1 VQKFEVFKPTGGGRR
16 SLSGRFVTIADRG
29 TMSFSEDA
37 WALLGKPEAVQF
49 LVDPGSRGRLVGFC
63 ACGRGEPSSHPAMG
77 STRAVRAG
85 LLLKSLGYQSGET
98 RRYTLRVEEGLP
110 PYIDLTGALPPGWLH
125 RFHRHFANDA
135 VHRDGGP
142 ECDQPGTPR
151 RVYVF
156 DPEYLSEHELIVARY
171 AIAHPEQFTPQEEDS
186 P

>member
-1 VQKFEVFKPTGGGRR
+1 MPEPDTR
-16 SLSGRFVTIADRG
+16 TPWEADR
-29 TMSFSEDA
+29 D
-37 WALLGKPEAVQF
+37 
-49 LVDPGSRGRLVGFC
+49 
-63 ACGRGEPSSHPAMG
+63 
-77 STRAVRAG
+77 RAER
-85 LLLKSLGYQSGET
+85 
-98 RRYTLRVEEGLP
+98 
-110 PYIDLTGALPPGWLH
+110 TGALPPGWSH

-171 AIAHPEQFTPQEEDS
+171 AIAHPEQFTSAGEDM